1 MTLVDNF
8 RRPLKCDFHACKQT
22 REKFGD
28 EARFRFMPQLNFTDY
43 GIHGKFCNLGRVWS
57 GAGNKPSQSLKSNNH
72 GESFHLGSFSG

>member
-1 MTLVDNF
+1 MTFVDNF

-22 REKFGD
+22 REKFGE

-57 GAGNKPSQSLKSNNH
+57 
-72 GESFHLGSFSG
+72 